1 MYVYIYIIWSICKI
15 TVITIVETNRCS
27 FRCAQCIH
35 IVIVEIGLNLNKKN
49 TKAKT
54 VAEQRLYLIAKH

>member
-27 FRCAQCIH
+27 FRNAQCIH
-35 IVIVEIGLNLNKKN
+35 IVIVEIGNEQEEYQSKKRWLNNG
-49 TKAKT
+49 
-54 VAEQRLYLIAKH
+54 YI